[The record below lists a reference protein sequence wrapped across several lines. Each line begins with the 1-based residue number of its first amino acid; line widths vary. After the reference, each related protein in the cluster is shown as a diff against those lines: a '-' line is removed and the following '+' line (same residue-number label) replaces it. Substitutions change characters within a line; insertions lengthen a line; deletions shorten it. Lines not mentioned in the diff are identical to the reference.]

1 MPLKTGLVMNKKH
14 TFSTL
19 KNHQTQYKQLVIPVL
34 TADKNSKISRFVRGR
49 RLVVRVPPQEYLL
62 NYA

>member
-1 MPLKTGLVMNKKH
+1 MNKKH
-14 TFSTL
+14 TISTL
-19 KNHQTQYKQLVIPVL
+19 ENHQNQYKQLVTPVL

>member
-1 MPLKTGLVMNKKH
+1 MNKKH